1 MVEIKIENGAENA
14 EVDIDVEDD
23 TPSWPEPRLDSEFT
37 GDETPLFELK
47 SRREK
52 IANELVR
59 SFQVSRWEDPEV
71 YCEVSIIEPSAL
83 AKALQKREKQKN
95 RKDDW
100 VAWAYCDILAPS
112 CKSVYGI
119 MNDDLETR
127 YSLRKGDPMGKP
139 TMVDHDLARALGLDP
154 NEVSASETF
163 RKLFFSEGDLI
174 DFATKVFR
182 WSSIVGEEADETF

>member
-1 MVEIKIENGAENA
+1 MIGKNLQEIEDIAEA
-14 EVDIDVEDD
+14 
-23 TPSWPEPRLDSEFT
+23 WPEPKSDLEFN

-52 IANELVR
+52 IASELVK
-59 SFQVSRWEDPEV
+59 SFQVPRWESPEI
-71 YCEVSIIEPSAL
+71 YCELPIIEPSAL
-83 AKALQKREKQKN
+83 AKSLQKREKQKS

-100 VAWAYCDILAPS
+100 VAWAYCDILAPA

-119 MNDDLETR
+119 IDDDFENK
-127 YSLRKGDPMGKP
+127 YSLRKGDPSGKP
-139 TMVDHDLARALGLDP
+139 TRVDHDLAKALGLDP
-154 NEVSASETF
+154 AESTASETF